1 MDRQKAMEIFDR
13 NTIRAEEYRK
23 QGRHADASYCQKTA
37 NMALSWL
44 HQHELGYV

>member
-1 MDRQKAMEIFDR
+1 MTKEKAMEIFDR
-13 NTIRAEEYRK
+13 NIAKAEEYEK

-44 HQHELGYV
+44 YQQDV